1 MLANAVGAATAM
13 GRGAGRN
20 VARPGLV
27 MDLLAR
33 HAAKANGSGADVR
46 TAIDMLR
53 LSLDQDEDLEGPR
66 GGAAAGR
73 EAEGV
78 GSC

>member
-1 MLANAVGAATAM
+1 VLSLLSLPCTVAAAACLQLRPARPERAPRRAAPPQVLANAVGAATAM

-33 HAAKANGSGADVR
+33 HRRQGKR
-46 TAIDMLR
+46 
-53 LSLDQDEDLEGPR
+53 
-66 GGAAAGR
+66 
-73 EAEGV
+73 
-78 GSC
+78 